1 MRSHSGM
8 VSLNNTPDASARPR
22 TALLSGSLPASRFL
36 LSVLL
41 LTLIA
46 ITLDQFFS
54 PILYSSSPLWATAT
68 WVLLVWR
75 RGETSFPPGND
86 QLHFSFSTPR
96 VTAFFAAH
104 LLIVF
109 AARWFTEALQPLA
122 GSVSLGGT
130 LLAGMKLSVLAP
142 TLALLPRV
150 QWRRI
155 LSRYTAEAIA
165 GLVVLITFFPRRT
178 LESLWPWYGQVLGR
192 FVYFLADLMVPGI
205 AYIRSLTP
213 TLTGPDLD
221 VTIILDCSGI
231 NGFELF
237 DLLFGLVVILDWNRL
252 CKRRTFLSYFAGL
265 FAMFLGNALRITSF
279 VVLGNHGFAE
289 SITRVHIAAG
299 WIFFSVVF
307 LVYLCLTYGWMLN
320 KKSASA
326 EPQTVA

>member
-1 MRSHSGM
+1 M

-46 ITLDQFFS
+46 VTLDQFFS

-86 QLHFSFSTPR
+86 QLHFSFSTQR

-130 LLAGMKLSVLAP
+130 LLAGMKLCVLAP

-155 LSRYTAEAIA
+155 LSLYTAEAIA

-178 LESLWPWYGQVLGR
+178 LESLWPWYGQVLAR

-205 AYIRSLTP
+205 GYIRSLTP

-237 DLLFGLVVILDWNRL
+237 DLLFGLVVILDWNPL